1 MKKFSGFSF
10 AILFLTGIILF
21 FFSSCVTQ
29 KQVKYLQKKQ
39 KTDTINTYN
48 NRRTL
53 DYRIKQLDNL
63 YIRIFTMDEKSN
75 TFLNQSKREYNVSDI
90 NIYLD
95 SYVVNDSGYIDFP
108 MIGNIYV
115 KDLRVDQAKNVIQSL
130 VREYLKDAQV
140 TVKMVNFTVTIL
152 GEIRYPGKKPVYQD
166 KINIFEAI
174 SLAGD
179 LTEFADRS
187 KVALIR
193 QIREGSRVVYL
204 DLNSIEILRSEYFYL
219 EPNDILYFSPLRIKR
234 WGFGEAFPWA
244 FVFSTISFAL
254 VLITYFKK

>member
-10 AILFLTGIILF
+10 TILFLTGIILL

-39 KTDTINTYN
+39 RADTTHYYN
-48 NRRTL
+48 NRKTL
-53 DYRIKQLDNL
+53 DYRIKQHDNL

-75 TFLNQSKREYNVSDI
+75 EFLNQSKKENNFYDI
-90 NIYLD
+90 SLYLD

-115 KDLRVDQAKNVIQSL
+115 KDLRADQAKNVIQSL

-140 TVKMVNFTVTIL
+140 TVKLVNFNVTIL
-152 GEIRYPGKKPVYQD
+152 GEVKSPGKKPVYQD

-174 SLAGD
+174 SQAGD
-179 LTEFADRS
+179 LSEFANRS

-193 QIREGSRVVYL
+193 QTKEGSRVVYL

-219 EPNDILYFSPLRIKR
+219 EPNDILYFAPLRIKR

-244 FVFSTISFAL
+244 FIFSTISFAL